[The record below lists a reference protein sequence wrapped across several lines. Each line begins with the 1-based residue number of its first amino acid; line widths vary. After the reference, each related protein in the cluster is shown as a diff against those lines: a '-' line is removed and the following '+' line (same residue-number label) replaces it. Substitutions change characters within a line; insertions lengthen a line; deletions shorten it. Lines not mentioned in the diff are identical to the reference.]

1 MDIKVIYSLSDPV
14 GKTIRKLGYKFEEI
28 EEDVIDFRY
37 EKGDAIVIFSRHESS
52 ANVPSLTVHHP
63 GNPSDKIMGGEP
75 RKLSFSFPSLL
86 TSIFREIRT
95 INVGIEKAI
104 EATHHGPTYQR
115 IPVIFVEVGSSEEY
129 WTNENI
135 VRELVEA
142 TLRGI
147 DNYTNIQ
154 CENRIV
160 GFGGSHYTPY
170 FSQLAEKECIGHIIS
185 KYYLKE
191 LSDDVILQT
200 ISKSIEKINEVIFDN
215 VNSKIREKITS
226 VLKNY
231 NLEFKSR

>member
-1 MDIKVIYSLSDPV
+1 MDIRVIYSLSDPV
-14 GKTIRKLGYKFEEI
+14 GKTIKKLGYKFEEI

-52 ANVPSLTVHHP
+52 AKVPSLTVHYP
-63 GNPSDKIMGGEP
+63 GNPSDKVMGGEP

-95 INVGIEKAI
+95 INIEIEKAI

-115 IPVIFVEVGSSEEY
+115 VPIIFVEVGSSEEY
-129 WTNENI
+129 WTNEKI

-147 DNYTNIQ
+147 DNYTNTQ
-154 CENRIV
+154 CENRII
-160 GFGGSHYTPY
+160 GFGGPHYAPY

-185 KYYLKE
+185 KYYLNE
-191 LSDDVILQT
+191 LSEDVILQT
-200 ISKSIEKINEVIFDN
+200 VSKSTERIDEVIFDN
-215 VNSKIREKITS
+215 VNLKIREKITS
-226 VLKNY
+226 ALKNY
-231 NLEFKSR
+231 NLTFKSR